1 MRTVSLP
8 LLFEYLT
15 SRRPLSC
22 LDNHGVLSPASVATK
37 HRPRLLARPLLA
49 PRSLGPSRGR
59 AFSPLLAP
67 GSVTLTCAG
76 QGAAINS
83 HGLLGLSTISGG
95 TLGVWKRGCW
105 VMECHE
111 GGQQTA
117 RRCYYCC
124 ARREPFRFLPISL
137 PPAPP
142 PPPAHASLDERRWYV
157 CLLICLYVFSFLST
171 QLKVYIYIRKYTYVP
186 ACISLHHFKND

>member
-142 PPPAHASLDERRWYV
+142 PPGARVSRRAPLV
-157 CLLICLYVFSFLST
+157 CLFAYLFVCVFVSIYT
-171 QLKVYIYIRKYTYVP
+171 AEGVYIH
-186 ACISLHHFKND
+186 S